1 MVVGVDL
8 NIDFGRGRRWR
19 LRREART
26 GQVTLMDATPW
37 WAPCKLAVLPISAVV
52 LLSRLNRSR

>member
-8 NIDFGRGRRWR
+8 NIDFGRGRRRR

-37 WAPCKLAVLPISAVV
+37 WAPCELAVLVSLSV
-52 LLSRLNRSR
+52 LQVMGG